1 MKPIYKYD
9 EQKIYVLGAD
19 EEIGEDEDI
28 PAGFTDVQPQ
38 EGLFSPKYNE
48 DKRTWSEAATQE
60 YIDSLQPDS
69 SSADDVTMLK
79 KQVALLTFQVSQL
92 QKGGTS

>member
-9 EQKIYVLGAD
+9 DQKIYVLGAD
-19 EEIGEDEDI
+19 EKISEDEVI

-38 EGLFSPKYNE
+38 EGLFLPKYNE

-79 KQVALLTFQVSQL
+79 KQVAMLTLQVAQL
-92 QKGGTS
+92 QRGGSS